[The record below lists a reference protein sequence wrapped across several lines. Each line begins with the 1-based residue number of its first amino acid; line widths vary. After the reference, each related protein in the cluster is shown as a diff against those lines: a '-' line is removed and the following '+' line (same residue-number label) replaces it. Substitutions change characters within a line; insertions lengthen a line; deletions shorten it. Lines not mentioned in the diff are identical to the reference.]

1 MTLND
6 EVFADIGMSDAES
19 RALAASI
26 ETLRRNSGDF

>member
-6 EVFADIGMSDAES
+6 EVFADIGMSAEES

-26 ETLRRNSGDF
+26 DTLRRNSGDF